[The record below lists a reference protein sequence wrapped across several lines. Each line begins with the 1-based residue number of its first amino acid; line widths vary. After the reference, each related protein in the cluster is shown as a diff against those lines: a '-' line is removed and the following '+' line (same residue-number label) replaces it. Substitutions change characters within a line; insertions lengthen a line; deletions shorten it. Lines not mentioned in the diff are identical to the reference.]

1 MANTIYDLN
10 NKITNKGA
18 TAQGRLSSDEF
29 NLLVNTTI
37 DTVYAQSDA
46 DLTEYEI
53 DGTITI

>member
-1 MANTIYDLN
+1 MAETIYDLN

-29 NLLVNTTI
+29 NLLVNTVI
-37 DTVYAQSDA
+37 DTVYAQQDA

>member
-18 TAQGRLSSDEF
+18 TAQGRLSSNEF

>member
-37 DTVYAQSDA
+37 DTVYAQLDA